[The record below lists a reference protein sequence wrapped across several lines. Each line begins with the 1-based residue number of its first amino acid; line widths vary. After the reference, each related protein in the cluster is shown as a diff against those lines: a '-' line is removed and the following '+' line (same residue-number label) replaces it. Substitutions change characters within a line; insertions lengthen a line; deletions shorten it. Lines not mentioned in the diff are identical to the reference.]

1 QGSSMGR
8 LGWVLLTLPA
18 LLSQIS
24 VPAAAQ
30 KPPGLSVGVILG
42 QTRPI
47 SDQDIIP
54 VRRNDDPVELT
65 VTTLRI
71 NQTDPKT
78 VITQVC
84 ELLQKK
90 PLHGLVFADGSDQEA
105 ISQILDFL
113 SSQTSLPV
121 LGVYGGSSMIM
132 ADKDVESTF
141 FQFGAS
147 LMQEALLMMNI
158 MEEYDWHIFSIVT
171 SKFPGYQEFINV
183 LRVTVDHSFVRWDLQ
198 SVVTLDAVD
207 GDANSKAHI
216 QLKRIQSPVI
226 LLYCS
231 KEEARYILEEAR
243 SLGLTGSGYIWIV
256 PSLTTGNPDFT
267 PDIYPLGMIS
277 VSYNEMEYPLE
288 SRLRDGVGIIAT
300 AAVTML
306 REKGEVP
313 EPQGNCYSQSEKGKT
328 LPSALRG

>member
-1 QGSSMGR
+1 
-8 LGWVLLTLPA
+8 
-18 LLSQIS
+18 LLSICNHQLSPS
-24 VPAAAQ
+24 VTRLVIFPSPSPSLHL
-30 KPPGLSVGVILG
+30 PP
-42 QTRPI
+42 
-47 SDQDIIP
+47 
-54 VRRNDDPVELT
+54 
-65 VTTLRI
+65 
-71 NQTDPKT
+71 
-78 VITQVC
+78 
-84 ELLQKK
+84 
-90 PLHGLVFADGSDQEA
+90 
-105 ISQILDFL
+105 
-113 SSQTSLPV
+113 SLPQ
-121 LGVYGGSSMIM
+121 
-132 ADKDVESTF
+132 DVKSTF

-171 SKFPGYQEFINV
+171 SKFPGYQEFISV

-207 GDANSKAHI
+207 GDTNSKAHI

-300 AAVTML
+300 AAVAML

-328 LPSALRG
+328 PPSTLRG